1 VGAGARKAAQLDDEY
16 RVTERAAQAASAG
29 VHKVAQLEREFRV
42 SERLLRAASDTAD
55 KIARV
60 TGYEDEQPQAP

>member
-1 VGAGARKAAQLDDEY
+1 
-16 RVTERAAQAASAG
+16 
-29 VHKVAQLEREFRV
+29 VHKAAQLEREFRV